1 MIGSTD
7 EPARPVGE
15 LTGRHVLILLV
26 MFFATIL
33 AVNGWFIYA
42 ALSTYS
48 GVVANEPYRKGL
60 AYNERIAA
68 DERQTAL
75 GWSAALDAEK
85 SGKLALVMT
94 DRGGRPLTGLQ
105 VRAAIGR
112 PSTDRFD
119 LTVRFIEVAPGRYEA
134 RDTTLAAGNW
144 IVALEARTRSGD
156 ANPDFRLRRK
166 LWLAP

>member
-1 MIGSTD
+1 MSHSPSGETLGLRYCLAPCVIQMGAPVTVSRSGSKPTFCTFV
-7 EPARPVGE
+7 AILSCANRISRPDLE
-15 LTGRHVLILLV
+15 TL
-26 MFFATIL
+26 
-33 AVNGWFIYA
+33 
-42 ALSTYS
+42 
-48 GVVANEPYRKGL
+48 
-60 AYNERIAA
+60 IAA
-68 DERQTAL
+68 VLEE
-75 GWSAALDAEK
+75 GS
-85 SGKLALVMT
+85 VT